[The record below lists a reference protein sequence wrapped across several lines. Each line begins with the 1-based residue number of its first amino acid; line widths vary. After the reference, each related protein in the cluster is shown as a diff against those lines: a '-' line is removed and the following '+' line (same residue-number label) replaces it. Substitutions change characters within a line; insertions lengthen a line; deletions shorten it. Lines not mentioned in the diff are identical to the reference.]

1 MLKVCVSLER
11 YFKGYSSC
19 SSVIMLFVYMKLR
32 FSLSYRDLEELMS
45 IRGGRVDHATL
56 QRWVM
61 KFSFLID
68 DRVRKRKRPV
78 NGSWR
83 MDETYI
89 KLNGK
94 WIYLYRAVD
103 SHGNTVDF
111 LLRAR
116 RDTDAARA
124 FFKKAFKFNLL
135 PKKVTLDKSGS
146 NKAAIDSLNEDLE
159 KGAQITIRQL
169 KYLKNIVE
177 QDHRFVKKRT
187 RPMLGFKNFHSARAT
202 LSGIENIRMIQK
214 GQIKGQ
220 TKNQN
225 SFHNFQNLMA

>member
-1 MLKVCVSLER
+1 MLKVSSSLEP
-11 YFKGYSSC
+11 YFKGYSS
-19 SSVIMLFVYMKLR
+19 SSLVIMLFVYMKLR

-45 IRGGRVDHATL
+45 IRGGIIDHATL
-56 QRWVM
+56 QRWVV

-116 RDTDAARA
+116 RDMNAAKA
-124 FFKKAFKFNLL
+124 FFQKAFKSNPL
-135 PKKVTLDKSGS
+135 PEKVTIDKSGS
-146 NKAAIDSLNEDLE
+146 NKAALDFLNDELE
-159 KGAQITIRQL
+159 KDAQITIRQL
-169 KYLKNIVE
+169 KYLNNIVE

-214 GQIKGQ
+214 GQIEGQ